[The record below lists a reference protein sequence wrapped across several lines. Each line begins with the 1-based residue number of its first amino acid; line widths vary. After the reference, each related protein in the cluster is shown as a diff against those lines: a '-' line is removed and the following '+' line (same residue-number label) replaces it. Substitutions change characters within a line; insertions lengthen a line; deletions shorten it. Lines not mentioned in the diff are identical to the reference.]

1 MSLLDD
7 ASPPLRPKM
16 TGRSVVALEVLGRSE
31 LTLEIFRFDDAWLG
45 GIWP

>member
-1 MSLLDD
+1 MSLLDE

-16 TGRSVVALEVLGRSE
+16 TGRTAALEVLGRSE
-31 LTLEIFRFDDAWLG
+31 LTLEIFRFDAAWLG